1 MGCFAESLE
10 KEGAGPVGGP
20 IRRLWKNLGKRCCDP
35 AQMVSGERK
44 RDGGF
49 GHDLEVGS
57 GGPVVN
63 CVQGGKESGESRK
76 VLDV

>member
-1 MGCFAESLE
+1 MGYFAESLE

-44 RDGGF
+44 RDGVS
-49 GHDLEVGS
+49 DMIWRW
-57 GGPVVN
+57 GPV
-63 CVQGGKESGESRK
+63 G
-76 VLDV
+76 LW